1 MSFGIGNYEAVVSA
15 HLPRKTEKLCK
26 TRQGIT
32 TIPQERS
39 SHHTPLRGRERAFS
53 FSRSLSLSNVHY
65 QLVLCSSWMHFL
77 FGFLIHSIVMREIAQ
92 SLWHGSVVC
101 SVGRLSKTRNRQLS
115 GYQGGHH
122 RREIDPPPV
131 IIRAVLR
138 FHNRGSQHF
147 EKSKNY
153 LNYCQFWPVLWWKSS
168 VLWGLWN
175 NRNWLYLFFD
185 SDYFQKPMSTVL

>member
-1 MSFGIGNYEAVVSA
+1 MKPLWVHTYLA
-15 HLPRKTEKLCK
+15 
-26 TRQGIT
+26 RQ
-32 TIPQERS
+32 RS
-39 SHHTPLRGRERAFS
+39 SAKHARESQQYHKRGAATTHHCEGANGLFHSGGRF
-53 FSRSLSLSNVHY
+53 RSQTFITNLCC
-65 QLVLCSSWMHFL
+65 CSSWMHFL
-77 FGFLIHSIVMREIAQ
+77 FGISHPLNCHEREIAQ

-147 EKSKNY
+147 EKSKNC

-168 VLWGLWN
+168 VLE
-175 NRNWLYLFFD
+175 NWSL
-185 SDYFQKPMSTVL
+185 K